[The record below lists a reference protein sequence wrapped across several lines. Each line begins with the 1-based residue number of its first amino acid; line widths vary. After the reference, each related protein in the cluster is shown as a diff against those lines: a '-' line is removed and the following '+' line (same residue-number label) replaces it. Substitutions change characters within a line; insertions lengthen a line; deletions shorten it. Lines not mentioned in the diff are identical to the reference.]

1 MLSKDNVPFE
11 MPESEIVELPTG
23 GIEKESGNCDVELPT
38 GGGGASRRNRGIA
51 AWNCRSGIS
60 ELRGISQFWRATC
73 LSKLDNYLVIPE

>member
-38 GGGGASRRNRGIA
+38 GEEGDREGIGELRRGIVDLEFR
-51 AWNCRSGIS
+51 NCVEFHNFGERRVFRNWTIIS
-60 ELRGISQFWRATC
+60 
-73 LSKLDNYLVIPE
+73 